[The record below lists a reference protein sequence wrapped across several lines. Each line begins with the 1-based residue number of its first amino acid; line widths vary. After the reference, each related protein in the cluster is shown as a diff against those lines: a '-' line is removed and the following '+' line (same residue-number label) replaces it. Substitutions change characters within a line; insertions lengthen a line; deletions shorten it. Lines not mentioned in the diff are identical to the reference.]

1 MRKSWRVSFHT
12 LAAETEVR
20 AEEARGRTAREDVKL
35 FGRDVVERGHV
46 CLEVLREHLFRH
58 MCEPFGELGAAATMH
73 GRWEM
78 ERRRR
83 RVKSTSR
90 TRARAGLG
98 RHRRGCD
105 GVGVGSEL
113 VLFGGQGG
121 VYGWGRGS
129 RGWDAFREAAMFII
143 YYGERL
149 T

>member
-1 MRKSWRVSFHT
+1 M
-12 LAAETEVR
+12 LAGVQWMVTW
-20 AEEARGRTAREDVKL
+20 D
-35 FGRDVVERGHV
+35 
-46 CLEVLREHLFRH
+46 
-58 MCEPFGELGAAATMH
+58 ELGAAATMP

-83 RVKSTSR
+83 RVRSTSR

-113 VLFGGQGG
+113 VLFGGQGE
-121 VYGWGRGS
+121 VHGWGCGS
-129 RGWDAFREAAMFII
+129 RGWDALREAVMFII

-149 T
+149 TL